1 MTDRPLIAASLALL
15 RSFGVS
21 GDIPPGSE
29 TERAWEAAMGA
40 AMEAGP
46 KVWRCFQCDEVFTD
60 EACARLHF
68 GEYQDCDPIC
78 KVGAERYRDL
88 ENQLAAY
95 RSESDEATKE
105 FYALGA
111 RHTTRLMREEEK
123 GYERGL
129 ADGQAL
135 AAEYG
140 PAALSRVEAEN
151 GRLRP
156 LIETMLHA
164 IDNGGIDSQE
174 QGEPE
179 VGIPIHKWHEEWAFY
194 ARATLSPPE
203 TPK

>member
-1 MTDRPLIAASLALL
+1 MTNRPLIAASLALL

-29 TERAWEAAMGA
+29 TERAWEAAMRA

-140 PAALSRVEAEN
+140 PARVEAEN
-151 GRLRP
+151 RRLRKAVKE
-156 LIETMLHA
+156 LLVA
-164 IDNGGIDSQE
+164 IKYNAPPVHFQPDNPCWDAR
-174 QGEPE
+174 
-179 VGIPIHKWHEEWAFY
+179 IPVAFTD
-194 ARATLSPPE
+194 AVEAALSPPE
-203 TPK
+203 TPKP